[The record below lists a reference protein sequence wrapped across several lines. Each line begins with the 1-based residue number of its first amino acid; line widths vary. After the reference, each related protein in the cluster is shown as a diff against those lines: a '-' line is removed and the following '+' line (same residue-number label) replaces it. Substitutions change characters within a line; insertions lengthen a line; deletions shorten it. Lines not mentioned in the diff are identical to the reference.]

1 MLCGAKLEVYLD
13 IRLGESELGSNQSYR
28 SVLVRKDLHG
38 KLKALAAFN
47 EVKIQELAS
56 AILEKALQ
64 DQDSIKMIIK
74 HLRI

>member
-1 MLCGAKLEVYLD
+1 M
-13 IRLGESELGSNQSYR
+13 RSNQTYR

-47 EVKIQELAS
+47 ELKIQELAS

-64 DQDSIKMIIK
+64 DEDSVKMIVRR
-74 HLRI
+74 LRI